1 MRFDSIRAPRSLRR
15 TPTERFRDAVYA
27 QRSRTS
33 PADRE
38 VRLPF
43 TMPVYGGG
51 SPRMACS
58 ASALE
63 TTMIAL
69 PDVERPKPIED
80 AATVLEARERD
91 LHELEGE
98 LRSARV
104 GLDEARATDR
114 AEYARRRDAGED
126 DVGPVHLGR
135 ARANLD
141 DVERRHG
148 RAAARAVRVRD
159 STARSPNTWTSGG
172 SLERALERADAASLR
187 ALAKLETVE
196 GDRAAL
202 RAAHAWVLR
211 PTSPLKTGAPHPS
224 PIKRNLSGDRSRPPS
239 SSTVCARA
247 REQHGRRAARA

>member
-1 MRFDSIRAPRSLRR
+1 
-15 TPTERFRDAVYA
+15 
-27 QRSRTS
+27 
-33 PADRE
+33 
-38 VRLPF
+38 
-43 TMPVYGGG
+43 
-51 SPRMACS
+51 
-58 ASALE
+58 
-63 TTMIAL
+63 MIAL

-135 ARANLD
+135 ARAI
-141 DVERRHG
+141 RRRRAAAQR
-148 RAAARAVRVRD
+148 RAAARARRRVRD

-224 PIKRNLSGDRSRPPS
+224 PIKRNLSGDRLDRRALRRSAR
-239 SSTVCARA
+239 RA